1 MIFCHTDHREDK
13 DMHTNLQLL
22 NVKQCAKF
30 LGLAR
35 GTIYTW
41 RKQGKIPYIQLGKRF
56 VFPLNDLMAFLEMN
70 KVTVKT

>member
-1 MIFCHTDHREDK
+1 MYN
-13 DMHTNLQLL
+13 NLQLL
-22 NVKQCAKF
+22 SVKETAQF

-41 RKQGKIPYIQLGKRF
+41 RKQGRIPYIQLGKRF
-56 VFPLNDLMAFLEMN
+56 VFPLHDLMAFLEMN

>member
-1 MIFCHTDHREDK
+1 L
-13 DMHTNLQLL
+13 NSPLQLL
-22 NVKQCAKF
+22 NVKQCAEF